1 MTHDFLIGSVSF
13 TFPYVAINKKTINQ
27 LETDLKHTYCV
38 LRNTLTNVHV
48 APGISSEPGNVFY
61 L

>member
-1 MTHDFLIGSVSF
+1 MTHDFLIGSVLF